1 MRIAKSIKVKNLKK
15 VFDSK
20 NGPFLALNDINI
32 EINEGDFI
40 SIIGPS
46 GCGKTTL
53 MRCLCNLEDITSG
66 TIEINGK
73 SPNEARTDRD
83 FGMVFQTAGL
93 LNWRNSIENVL
104 LPVEL
109 SGMDKNQFKDKV
121 NELLDLVNLNGFE
134 NNYPHELSGGMQQR
148 VSIARALILEP
159 KILFMDEPFGSLDH
173 ITREKLNIELLNIW
187 EKTKQTIIFITHNI
201 REAIFLS
208 DKIFVMSSNPGEIKE
223 IIDFDLKRPRDEQIK
238 KTNKFKELE
247 LMGETLLQDNINE
260 KIS

>member
-1 MRIAKSIKVKNLKK
+1 MTKSIVVRNLEK

-20 NGPFLALNDINI
+20 NGPFLALNDINL
-32 EINEGDFI
+32 EINEGDFV

-53 MRCLCNLEDITSG
+53 MRCLCNLEGITSG

-73 SPNEARTDRD
+73 SPNEARINRD

-93 LNWRNSIENVL
+93 LNWRNAMENVF
-104 LPVEL
+104 LPIEL
-109 SGMDKNQFKDKV
+109 SGMDKNKFKYKV

-159 KILFMDEPFGSLDH
+159 QILFMDEPFGSLDH

-187 EKTKQTIIFITHNI
+187 VKTKQTIIFITHNI

-223 IIDFDLKRPRDEQIK
+223 IINLDLKRPRDEQIK
-238 KTNKFKELE
+238 KTSEFKELE

>member
-1 MRIAKSIKVKNLKK
+1 MTKSIVVRNLEK

-20 NGPFLALNDINI
+20 NGPFLALNDINL
-32 EINEGDFI
+32 EINEGDFV

-53 MRCLCNLEDITSG
+53 MRCLCNLEGITSG

-73 SPNEARTDRD
+73 SPNEARINRD

-93 LNWRNSIENVL
+93 LNWRNAMENVF
-104 LPVEL
+104 LPIEL
-109 SGMDKNQFKDKV
+109 SGMDKNKFKYKV

-159 KILFMDEPFGSLDH
+159 QILFMDEPFGSLDH
-173 ITREKLNIELLNIW
+173 ITR
-187 EKTKQTIIFITHNI
+187 
-201 REAIFLS
+201 
-208 DKIFVMSSNPGEIKE
+208 
-223 IIDFDLKRPRDEQIK
+223 
-238 KTNKFKELE
+238 
-247 LMGETLLQDNINE
+247 
-260 KIS
+260 